1 MTKKTSET
9 LNLDILE
16 NENFQKL
23 IKKFRQ
29 KNCQIFELISLRNLT
44 LNSGDDKKNVRLN
57 T

>member
-16 NENFQKL
+16 NENFQRL

-29 KNCQIFELISLRNLT
+29 KNCQIFEWISLRNLT
-44 LNSGDDKKNVRLN
+44 LNLGDDKKNVRLN

>member
-44 LNSGDDKKNVRLN
+44 LNSGDDKKKCQ